1 MEKETVKI
9 DFDTLKAALILL
21 IEEKP
26 EIFKNIIKEILKEKI
41 NKLPIDKDERRKVIE
56 RMILED
62 FQELG
67 DVFRALA

>member
-1 MEKETVKI
+1 MQKETVKFDI
-9 DFDTLKAALILL
+9 DTLKSALILL
-21 IEEKP
+21 VEEKP
-26 EIFKNIIKEILKEKI
+26 EIFKNIIKEILREKI
-41 NKLPIDKDERRKVIE
+41 NKLPIDKEERRKDIE